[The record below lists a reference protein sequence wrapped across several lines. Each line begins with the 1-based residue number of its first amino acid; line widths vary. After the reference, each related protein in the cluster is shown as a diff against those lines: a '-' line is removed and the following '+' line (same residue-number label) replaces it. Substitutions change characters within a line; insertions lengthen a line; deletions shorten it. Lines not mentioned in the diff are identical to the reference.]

1 MEGTVK
7 TAFDGAKKP
16 STSSVRAIY
25 SPGVSMLIAN
35 HAEGVVYWVG
45 PRAESV
51 GTLIHTAVH

>member
-16 STSSVRAIY
+16 SMSFVRAIY
-25 SPGVSMLIAN
+25 ILGMSMLLAN
-35 HAEGVVYWVG
+35 QAEGVVYWVG

-51 GTLIHTAVH
+51 GALIHSAVH